1 MVKIADVAKG
11 SVINNENLG
20 RNFNFGASKASKL
33 SYSYTQNI
41 LYLIVYQMRTA
52 MLFVK
57 FWRANV

>member
-1 MVKIADVAKG
+1 MVKIADIAKG
-11 SVINNENLG
+11 SVINNENLE

-33 SYSYTQNI
+33 SYSYIQNI